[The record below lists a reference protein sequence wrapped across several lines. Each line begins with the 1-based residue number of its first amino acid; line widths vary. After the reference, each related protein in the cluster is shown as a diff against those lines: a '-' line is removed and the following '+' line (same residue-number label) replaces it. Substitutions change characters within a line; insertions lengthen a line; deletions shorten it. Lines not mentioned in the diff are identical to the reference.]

1 MKTTKLITLG
11 ALIGTCSF
19 AAAEGQKP
27 DGPPPER
34 PQQMIPAEILKKF
47 DKDGDGKLS
56 PDEAKAAR
64 EARQA
69 EMMKKFDKN
78 GDGELSEDERKAMY
92 AEMKARHEELLAKYD
107 TDKDGKL
114 SPDEIKVAR
123 EAGEKFPMMMGH
135 GPGGP
140 GGPDG
145 PRVGKGTGK
154 VRPAAGGGEPPVA
167 PAE

>member
-1 MKTTKLITLG
+1 MKTTKLITLSV
-11 ALIGTCSF
+11 LIGTCSF
-19 AAAEGQKP
+19 ASAEEPKP

-34 PQQMIPAEILKKF
+34 PQPKILAEMLKKF

-56 PDEAKAAR
+56 ADEAKAAR

-107 TDKDGKL
+107 ADKDGKL
-114 SPDEIKVAR
+114 SPDEIKAAR
-123 EAGEKFPMMMGH
+123 EAGEKLPMMMGH

-140 GGPDG
+140 GGPGGHRPGKDG
-145 PRVGKGTGK
+145 GKG
-154 VRPAAGGGEPPVA
+154 RPAADGGQPPAA